1 VRVQFSVKDL
11 SKLVSVKDLSMSGYN
26 SYDCYMMMIVF
37 LAITIRAIKPMCIKV
52 LITYLC

>member
-37 LAITIRAIKPMCIKV
+37 LAITIRTIKPMCIKV

>member
-1 VRVQFSVKDL
+1 VKDL